1 MVINSLGIPTIGFG
15 TVNTRNGNKAMKL
28 CPCGYYGD
36 GTAKCHCT
44 QDQISK
50 YKNKISGPLL
60 DRIDM
65 VLTVPPLPK
74 EALFEQTNSS
84 VESSEVIRKRVLRAY
99 NRQIKRQGKTN
110 DKLNPD
116 ELDEFILL
124 DENNKHLLEIA
135 IDKFHLSARAY
146 HRILKVARTIA
157 DLDNADTVNIQHLTE
172 AISYRREA

>member
-1 MVINSLGIPTIGFG
+1 MINSLGIPTIGFG

-36 GTAKCHCT
+36 GTSKCHCT
-44 QDQISK
+44 EDQIDR

-74 EALFEQTNSS
+74 EALLEQTNSS
-84 VESSEVIRKRVLRAY
+84 AESSEVIRERVLKAY
-99 NRQIKRQGKTN
+99 NKQIKRQGKIN
-110 DKLNPD
+110 DKLIPD
-116 ELDEFILL
+116 KIDKLIKLDK
-124 DENNKHLLEIA
+124 DNKQLLEMA
-135 IDKFHLSARAY
+135 IDKFNLSARAY

-157 DLDNADTVNIQHLTE
+157 DLDNSDSVNTQHLTE
-172 AISYRREA
+172 VISYRRSN